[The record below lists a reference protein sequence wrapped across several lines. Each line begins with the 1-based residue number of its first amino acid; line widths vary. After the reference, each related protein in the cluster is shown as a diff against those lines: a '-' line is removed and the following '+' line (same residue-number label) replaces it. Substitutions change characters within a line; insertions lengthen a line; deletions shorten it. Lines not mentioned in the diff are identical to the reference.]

1 MNWKNTDDHYGKV
14 SMAFHWVML
23 ILLIA
28 VFATIELRVIF
39 EKGTESRE
47 AIKALHFMLG
57 LLVFILVWIRLALRF
72 KQVNPKI
79 SPSMSDKQELLAKI
93 MHGALYV
100 LMIVL
105 PIIGWLTVSAAGKEL
120 FFFGIEVP
128 SLIAKNK
135 DLAHQLEDVHKT
147 IGEVGY
153 YLIGLHAIAALFHH
167 YVQKDDT
174 LTRMLPMK
182 K

>member
-14 SMAFHWVML
+14 SMAFHWLML

-28 VFATIELRVIF
+28 VFTTIELRVIF
-39 EKGTESRE
+39 EKGTEERE

-57 LLVFILVWIRLALRF
+57 LLVFMLVWIRLALRF
-72 KQVNPKI
+72 KQVTPDI
-79 SPSMSDKQELLAKI
+79 LPRLSDKQELLAKI
-93 MHGALYV
+93 MHGALYL
-100 LMIVL
+100 LMIVM
-105 PIIGWLTVSAAGKEL
+105 PILGWLTVSAAGKEL
-120 FFFGIEVP
+120 LFFGIEVP

-135 DLAHQLEDVHKT
+135 DLAHQLEDIHKT
-147 IGEVGY
+147 IGEIGY

-174 LTRMLPMK
+174 LTRMLPFK